1 MTPEKIRAA
10 VIECKEFQRRATI
23 VLAETHKTTGE
34 YKHEWVTIGANSG
47 ALRRQSLEL
56 SRSLSEVRKS

>member
-23 VLAETHKTTGE
+23 VLAEIQND
-34 YKHEWVTIGANSG
+34 WITIGANSG